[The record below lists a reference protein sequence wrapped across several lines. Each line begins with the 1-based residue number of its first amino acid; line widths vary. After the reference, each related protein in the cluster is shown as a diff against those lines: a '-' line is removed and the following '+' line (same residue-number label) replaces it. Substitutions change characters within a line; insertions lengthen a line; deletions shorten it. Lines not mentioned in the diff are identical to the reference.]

1 MIFAKSRLQKKMK
14 INSRCIPASYRTGLS
29 TFRSEE
35 HRDLH
40 SFPTRRSSDL
50 IVSNGTIDFQ
60 RIVKEIAQASS
71 FTPADIEG
79 VQLAI
84 ENKISEYLISGYH
97 VQLGDLGYFSAKL
110 KARPVMD
117 AKEIHAQS
125 IYFDN
130 VNFRPSSSF
139 RKKVRGFV
147 EKAKSGFA
155 HSAEIPVEERRR
167 RLEKFLDERPMIR
180 RKEYTQLTG
189 LLKNK
194 ALNELNGWVK
204 EGVLDTIG
212 SGSHIIYVRA
222 NTGKD

>member
-1 MIFAKSRLQKKMK
+1 MK
-14 INSRCIPASYRTGLS
+14 ITLVRDDGKVNTLRTLKIELLLEQMKTEVKAQPVSKMREALRYTLPGNS
-29 TFRSEE
+29 
-35 HRDLH
+35 
-40 SFPTRRSSDL
+40 
-50 IVSNGTIDFQ
+50 
-60 RIVKEIAQASS
+60 
-71 FTPADIEG
+71 IEG
-79 VQLAI
+79 VRKVPKVIPAAAF
-84 ENKISEYLISGYH
+84 
-97 VQLGDLGYFSAKL
+97 V
-110 KARPVMD
+110 
-117 AKEIHAQS
+117 
-125 IYFDN
+125 
-130 VNFRPSSSF
+130 

>member
-1 MIFAKSRLQKKMK
+1 MSA
-14 INSRCIPASYRTGLS
+14 G
-29 TFRSEE
+29 
-35 HRDLH
+35 
-40 SFPTRRSSDL
+40 
-50 IVSNGTIDFQ
+50 
-60 RIVKEIAQASS
+60 VKLEAWAIS
-71 FTPADIEG
+71 FTMRLKSIVPFDTMR
-79 VQLAI
+79 
-84 ENKISEYLISGYH
+84 GYNGC
-97 VQLGDLGYFSAKL
+97 LS
-110 KARPVMD
+110 
-117 AKEIHAQS
+117 
-125 IYFDN
+125 
-130 VNFRPSSSF
+130 SSSF

-167 RLEKFLDERPMIR
+167 RLERFLDERPMIR

>member
-1 MIFAKSRLQKKMK
+1 MVSSTPSFTQPF
-14 INSRCIPASYRTGLS
+14 NSFSALF
-29 TFRSEE
+29 FRSPVSCVYSL
-35 HRDLH
+35 RRIIGRSSRNL
-40 SFPTRRSSDL
+40 SNLRRRSSTGISAECANPDFAFSTNPRTFFRKEDEDKQPL
-50 IVSNGTIDFQ
+50 YPRIVSNGTIDFQ

-147 EKAKSGFA
+147 ENHTLRTSLFFYW
-155 HSAEIPVEERRR
+155 
-167 RLEKFLDERPMIR
+167 LM
-180 RKEYTQLTG
+180 
-189 LLKNK
+189 
-194 ALNELNGWVK
+194 WVK
-204 EGVLDTIG
+204 CLFKGALMLVLQ
-212 SGSHIIYVRA
+212 
-222 NTGKD
+222 

>member
-1 MIFAKSRLQKKMK
+1 MA
-14 INSRCIPASYRTGLS
+14 ADYD
-29 TFRSEE
+29 FRRKPNEKGDGE
-35 HRDLH
+35 VQPLYPR
-40 SFPTRRSSDL
+40 
-50 IVSNGTIDFQ
+50 IVSKGTIDSKRLFH
-60 RIVKEIAQASS
+60 EITEASS
-71 FTPADIEG
+71 FTEG
-79 VQLAI
+79 DLAGI
-84 ENKISEYLISGYH
+84 MVAFQEKVSYYLSEGYH
-97 VQLGDLGYFSAKL
+97 VKLGEIGYFSSSL

-155 HSAEIPVEERRR
+155 HSAEVPVEERRR
-167 RLEKFLDERPMIR
+167 RLERFLDERPMIR

-212 SGSHIIYVRA
+212 SGSHKIYVRV
-222 NTGKD
+222 NTMKD